1 MILGLY
7 NFSLLN
13 MARGLMAVF
22 FVRLFRFWHRRH
34 LYKLACLDKTSQTG
48 KMLQIGI
55 VGLPNVGK
63 STLFNALTKQHA
75 PAANFPFTTVDP
87 NIGVVTVPDER
98 LEKLATLSKSEKIV
112 PTAIEFVDIAGLVKG
127 ASEGEGLGNKFLSHI
142 REVDAIVEVIRFFP
156 DPNVIHVSG
165 GINPLEDADTINTEL
180 ALADLKTCESML
192 SKAKKDAKSGKTEDL
207 ARAAALQKY
216 FDALSAGEPARVVS
230 LTNAEAEAAKDV
242 KLLTQK
248 PILYIANL
256 DEQQIKDATGAIS
269 AFKNKYPNVV
279 PLSVKIEQEL
289 AELPNDEQ
297 KIFLTEYGLTH
308 SGMDDLI
315 LAGYKLLGLI
325 TFLTTGPDESRAWTV
340 VNGSTAPQ
348 AAGKIHS
355 DFEKSFIFAETINW
369 QDLLTNGG
377 YAAAREKGLVRNEG
391 KEYIVKDGDVIIF
404 KTGL

>member
-1 MILGLY
+1 MYFDSKPNPPYICCM
-7 NFSLLN
+7 S
-13 MARGLMAVF
+13 
-22 FVRLFRFWHRRH
+22 
-34 LYKLACLDKTSQTG
+34 
-48 KMLQIGI
+48 LQIGI

-87 NIGVVTVPDER
+87 NIGVVVVPDER
-98 LEKLATLSKSEKIV
+98 LEKLAVLSKSAKIV

-142 REVDAIVEVIRFFP
+142 REVDVIVEVIRFFP
-156 DPNVIHVSG
+156 DTNVIHVSG
-165 GINPLEDADTINTEL
+165 GVDPLEDADTINTEL

-192 SKAKKDAKSGKTEDL
+192 SKAKKDAKSGKTEDVL
-207 ARAAALQKY
+207 RATALQKFY
-216 FDALSAGEPARVVS
+216 DALSAGDPARVVK
-230 LTNAEAEAAKDV
+230 LTTAEADAAKDV

-256 DEQQIKDATGAIS
+256 DEQQIKDAANVIS
-269 AFKNKYPNVV
+269 EFKNKYPNVV

-289 AELPNDEQ
+289 AELPADEQ
-297 KIFLTEYGLTH
+297 KIFLAEYGLTH

-340 VNGSTAPQ
+340 VSGSTAPV

-369 QDLLTNGG
+369 QDLLTNNG

>member
-1 MILGLY
+1 M
-7 NFSLLN
+7 SL
-13 MARGLMAVF
+13 
-22 FVRLFRFWHRRH
+22 
-34 LYKLACLDKTSQTG
+34 K
-48 KMLQIGI
+48 IGI

-98 LEKLATLSKSEKIV
+98 LEKLATLSKSEKV
-112 PTAIEFVDIAGLVKG
+112 VSTVIEFVDIAGLVKG

-142 REVDAIVEVIRFFP
+142 REVDAIVEVVRFFS
-156 DPNVIHVSG
+156 DTNVIHVAGDVS
-165 GINPLEDADTINTEL
+165 PLEDAETINTEL
-180 ALADLKTCESML
+180 ALADLKTAEGML
-192 SKAKKDAKSGKTEDL
+192 GKAKKDAKGGKTEDVL
-207 ARAAALQKY
+207 RATALQKFY
-216 FDALSAGEPARVVS
+216 DALSAGLPARTVS
-230 LTNAEAEAAKDV
+230 LSQAETNATKDV

-248 PILYIANL
+248 PILYVANL
-256 DEQQIKDATGAIS
+256 DEEQIKDAKKVIS
-269 AFKNKYPNVV
+269 DFCKKYPDVV

-289 AELPNDEQ
+289 AELPNEEQ
-297 KIFLTEYGLTH
+297 KIFLAEYGLTH

-340 VNGSTAPQ
+340 IEGSTAPI

-369 QDLLTNGG
+369 QDLLTNNG